1 MNRYEQRIEKLSHQ
15 KQELLARR
23 LLALQKDELQN
34 GNEDQNGLRLIAYLT
49 TSDQELT
56 AAELRSFLGEK
67 LPAYMIPAQYV
78 FLKSM
83 PQTPNGKIDRQA
95 LSAFEAGPPQKSEL
109 TSVQH
114 SALEEEI
121 IRVWTVL
128 LGFSEIDLHDNFF
141 ELGGHSLLVT
151 RMIAQL
157 RQSQQ
162 VDIPVSIFFQNPT
175 VAGLARQIQ
184 KAKDSTK
191 QNVPV
196 REVFE
201 KPVPEPS
208 GSAGTVA
215 VDEDEPFAGRT
226 WESLIPIQTRGSRP
240 PFYGIHAITGQI
252 LFWRHLVQH
261 LNPEQPFFA
270 LQARGLDGLN
280 PPRTSIPEM
289 AAAYIQEIRTVQPE
303 GPYYLGG
310 YSMGGEIA
318 FEIAQQLTKAGAE
331 VGLLVLFDTSNP
343 IRAIRKLSQPGQ
355 NVITKKPG
363 KRLPLVFYKIM
374 GHLER
379 LSKLSWLDRWKYLT
393 SDLGMRLR
401 RLKIRAYVKYY
412 WSQKKRLPDWLI
424 DAYVDQC
431 HMHAVINYAPVH
443 YPGKIT
449 LFRAKQS
456 LETSPLDDPYGWAP
470 LVVDIDLYLFDSNHE
485 IVNAAYAKDV
495 AHQLNIC
502 LDQSFR

>member
-1 MNRYEQRIEKLSHQ
+1 MNRYEQRIKNLSPE

-23 LLALQKDELQN
+23 LSALQKDEIQN
-34 GNEDQNGLRLIAYLT
+34 GSETHNGLRLIAYLAV
-49 TSDQELT
+49 SDQVLT

-78 FLKSM
+78 FLESM

-95 LSAFEAGPPQKSEL
+95 LPAIEAGPTQKSEY

-114 SALEEEI
+114 SSLEEEI
-121 IRVWTVL
+121 IRVWTAL

-162 VDIPVSIFFQNPT
+162 VEIPVSIFFQNPT

-191 QNVPV
+191 QNSLLS
-196 REVFE
+196 EGFE
-201 KPVPEPS
+201 KPAPEPS
-208 GSAGTVA
+208 ASIEMVTT
-215 VDEDEPFAGRT
+215 DLDEPADGRT
-226 WESLIPIQTRGSRP
+226 WESLIPIRTRGSRP

-252 LFWRHLVQH
+252 LFWRHLVQY
-261 LNPEQPFFA
+261 LNPEQPFYA
-270 LQARGLDGLN
+270 LQARGLDGLR

-289 AAAYIQEIRTVQPE
+289 AAAYIQEMRTVQPK
-303 GPYYLGG
+303 GPYYMGG

-318 FEIAQQLTKAGAE
+318 FEIAQQLTKAGEE

-343 IRAIRKLSQPGQ
+343 IRAIRKVSQPAQ
-355 NVITKKPG
+355 NATTKLPG
-363 KRLPLVFYKIM
+363 RRLPLVFYKIT

-379 LSKLSWLDRWKYLT
+379 LSKLSWPDRGKYLT
-393 SDLGMRLR
+393 SDLGMRVR

-449 LFRAKQS
+449 LFRARQS

-470 LVVDIDLYLFDSNHE
+470 LVNDIDLYLFDSNHE

-495 AHQLNIC
+495 ANQLNIC
-502 LDQSFR
+502 LDQSVR